1 MSSRFKMTTVVERF
15 RDPKTNVPKE
25 RLACGHIRTD
35 PALYYDNETAFKIK
49 RAFEAISPTTPIKAR
64 CYKCASA
71 PNAKLCQQGADTTK
85 ES

>member
-15 RDPKTNVPKE
+15 RDSKTNVPKE

-35 PALYYDNETAFKIK
+35 RILWDENVTASKIK
-49 RAFEAISPTTPIKAR
+49 RAFESISPEAPIKAR

-71 PNAKLCQQGADTTK
+71 PN
-85 ES
+85 S